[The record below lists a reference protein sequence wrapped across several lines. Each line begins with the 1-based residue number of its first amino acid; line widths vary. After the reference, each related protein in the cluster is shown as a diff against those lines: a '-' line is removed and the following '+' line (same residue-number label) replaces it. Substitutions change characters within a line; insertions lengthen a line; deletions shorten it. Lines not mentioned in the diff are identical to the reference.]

1 MTTDSQKIHVLYES
15 ILYKNLDYLLLDN
28 VDGFNWESFFDK
40 YEFDKCH
47 IFETF
52 SNLGDTQ
59 LTKSG
64 SFKRKYKIEI
74 NDLIFYVHISMHLLS
89 DIQNSVSSGL
99 IGVSKDDQSYKPI
112 FDILNICKSYPD
124 EYMCNVYFEDDNSNI
139 KLTGIVGNYSL
150 SVLRNVERCVKDL
163 LNDSNISSKVRIM
176 SFQVD
181 KKEQKRMQLYR
192 QFMHR
197 SGFTTIFPNE
207 ILDNIS
213 SNLYSR
219 LYFTK

>member
-52 SNLGDTQ
+52 VNLGDTK

-64 SFKRKYKIEI
+64 SFKRKYEI
-74 NDLIFYVHISMHLLS
+74 KVNESIFYVHVSMHLLS

-99 IGVSKDDQSYKPI
+99 IGVNKDDRSYKPV
-112 FDILNICKSYPD
+112 FDILSICKTYPD
-124 EYMCNVYFEDDNSNI
+124 EYMCNVYFEDSNSNT

-150 SVLRNVERCVKDL
+150 SVLRNVERCVKNL
-163 LNDSNISSKVRIM
+163 MNDTSIANKVRIM

-181 KKEQKRMQLYR
+181 KKEQKRIQLYR
-192 QFMHR
+192 QFMYR
-197 SGFTTIFPNE
+197 SGFTAIFPNE